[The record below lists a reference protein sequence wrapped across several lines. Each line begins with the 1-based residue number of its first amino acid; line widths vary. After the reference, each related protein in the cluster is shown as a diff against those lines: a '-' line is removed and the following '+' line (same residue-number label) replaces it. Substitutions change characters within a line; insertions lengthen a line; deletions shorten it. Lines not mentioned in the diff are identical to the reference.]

1 MADYTVMRYAHE
13 SLKFEILVKPDPA
26 LDYRTGKKVP
36 VSAVLVS
43 DEIYA
48 DSGKGTRASEENL
61 QKAFGT
67 TDTAA
72 AIIII
77 LEKGQLNLT
86 TEQRR
91 RMTEAKRLQIVER
104 ISKTYVDPRTHLPHP
119 PLRIQQAIRD
129 ARVTIDPQKSAEGQI
144 PEVVEK
150 LRAII
155 PLKTEGATLQVTIPA
170 QFAAQSYSVL
180 KSLGTLSSPDWQS
193 NGSLKAILEISAA
206 SRQTVIDRLNQIT
219 RGTATVEVSQ

>member
-72 AIIII
+72 AITII

-155 PLKTEGATLQVTIPA
+155 PLKTEGATLQVIIPA